1 MHLLSGPPLQGNPQ
15 GLALT
20 REEGSPETAY
30 PLTKSQE
37 SIWLEYQKDA
47 SSTKYNVTLEWEISD
62 ATKGAPCVRQVLQ
75 AIYALTERHAILRST
90 ITSIDG
96 APHLTEWNTG
106 IVDPDIHMVCRN
118 NTISE
123 QSLSRLL
130 RRPFSLEVDPPVRWT
145 VIQCPTALRVFL
157 VGHHIVVDGHALSV
171 LSKEFV
177 VMLNDDGAQ
186 LPPPPSFSSMNLI
199 EQQWLGSQSYLDSCK
214 SVIDQVRTKNN
225 SQWPRTTAAH
235 KMTPENSA
243 YRAIYTMHD
252 FTIDELTAWGQ
263 QYSTT
268 WFRVV
273 SSVLAL
279 LVIDQT
285 RPQFGMDEVLSVGFR
300 GRPEGMHA
308 CVGQFA
314 NSLPVKFPLWEAQ
327 KQTGTFKT
335 LVALVSKN
343 ISMVKKSELLSDMEI
358 VPLAKTLNL
367 DYQPPRIAITC
378 PPKLANDNCHLY
390 PLEGSWDVLFYFEHH
405 LAGVKL
411 GVIYDP
417 AFVSSTQLNSMKLLL
432 RNLVTISRR
441 PDALLS
447 EMLEWIPTYASLPAA
462 VQSPQGNPMKHV
474 HHWIQAHADTSPN
487 SMALYSKE
495 MKTSMTYGALDI
507 SAESKAKCL
516 IVNGVP
522 ARGRVL
528 INVRRGFQVIE
539 WIFAVFKCGS
549 AFAYM
554 DPTLAEKQKAIIVRN
569 FKPSLVVDDAFLR
582 DVYSSFQEGTSEVNT
597 KITSNN
603 TAGDDLAYMIYTS
616 GSTGEPKGVMVEHQ
630 NIAAF
635 IQSSISAAR
644 CGFGS
649 RILQLAAFTFD
660 ASILEWATAL
670 CTGGSLCFAQY
681 PERLVGDYLA
691 DVIDE
696 NKISFLQITPTAL
709 ETLPVSRK
717 VPTLRYISVGGEAP
731 SRETFAKWH
740 SRVDLI
746 NVYGPTEAAVAVTY
760 NLMEKATPLSKF
772 VSAGIPNRGTGIHIC
787 DEGFGPILEQGV
799 GEICISGAQVARG
812 YCENPTITAR
822 NFAVHSSGI
831 RMYRTGD
838 RGMFL
843 DDGSLVV
850 LGRIDRELKIRG
862 FRIAPEEIENAILEA
877 GIGCHEAS
885 VQKSENGL
893 EMIAF
898 VSPATISPS
907 ELRTLLRNSL
917 PGYKVPSRFYPLP
930 TLPKS
935 TTGKIDHKKV
945 RMNLSKLTEEHDLG
959 ASLFPDD
966 HASERKGY
974 TSRASIQETTEEMVQ
989 RIWQQVLGASNSLP
1003 KDVNFFDVG
1012 GHSLLMPKLH
1022 EGLKAAFPTISV
1034 RLVDL
1039 FQHSTIHS
1047 QTLLLQGNSGG
1058 RSEVV
1063 TPFETAPGSST
1074 HSSLRVSTVASP
1086 GIVTGATSPAILTPP
1101 LVEIDTNH
1109 HSGVAI
1115 VGLAGRF
1122 PKAANANEFYDK
1134 LMDGYSG
1141 ITDFKKRTE
1150 PEAIPEAI
1158 WVPRAGVLD
1167 NIERFDNDFW
1177 KLSKEDATD
1186 MDPQHR
1192 IFMEVA
1198 HEALADAGMEA
1209 ADLRRE
1215 CVGLFIGAASDS
1227 YHLHTKSVIKDPFLL
1242 QTKSSMTPSISARAA
1257 YHLNLS
1263 GPNATV
1269 QTSCA
1274 SSTVAF
1280 AMAYD
1285 AIRLGRCNV
1294 AIVGGVSI
1302 QLYEGGYLTRKG
1314 HILSTR
1320 GECNPFD
1327 SRADGQ
1333 VPSDA
1338 VTAVVLRGYTAATEA
1353 STVSYANVM
1362 AAASGSDGAI
1372 DKAGFQ
1378 VPSARGQAEVIKA
1391 AWRDAKV
1398 PSQGLQYAEIHGSG
1412 TVVGDALELEGL
1424 GLAMKELKLDGTR
1437 IAVGTAKGNI
1447 GNTQQSSG
1455 LVSLIK
1461 LCKSMQNGLVPA
1473 IKGLDEVHPAIDDT
1487 LPIDFARR
1495 RMRLHPGNLLA
1506 VSALGWG
1513 GVNCHIVLGF
1523 PREHLLKRSTKVL
1536 SESSF
1541 NHRILAAPRLKKAPI
1556 PVNHTAASQ
1565 VTFASDNSND
1575 HPAPATKPISLKERH
1590 VNEVKIDKAEQIQH
1604 SRTQSDENKQ
1614 QKSDVEMELKK
1625 LWASVLVKPDTSISS
1640 SDSFLQ
1646 IGGDSI
1652 SALRL
1657 VSVARRHNIGL
1668 TVAMVFQHPQLS
1680 EMAAHAKVVKDEMSG
1695 IVRPFSLI
1703 SNNEVDEVM
1712 NEIRD
1717 QCGLWPEQTIEDAYP
1732 CTTLQEGLM
1741 ALSVTR
1747 PGSYILRN
1755 VFRLASHVDV
1765 SRFKAAWEM
1774 TVKKCANLR
1783 TRIVLV
1789 GDQHI
1794 QAEVTEDVLWRSV
1807 RTANPKAFLKS
1818 DHKLVMG
1825 YGTPLSRYT
1834 LLEDEGSNPK
1844 RYFVWTA
1851 HHAVFDGWTMQN
1863 IIKIFTSAYERSR
1876 IPSIR
1881 PFSAFVD
1888 YTMKLKAEESKAYW
1902 KEQLSGAQRSI
1913 FPFVEDEAKIGQDTK
1928 TTTQILQLQQ
1938 RSQSSI
1944 TKATIIRAAWAIV
1957 LARYNESD
1965 DICFGT
1971 VVSGRQAPVVD
1982 VESVTGPMIAT
1993 VPVRVRLDKE
2003 QTVANFLH
2011 DVQAQALNMVPFEQF
2026 GLQNIAKVSDD
2037 AKKAC
2042 ELSNLIAVQPMEQ
2055 MSSFD
2060 GDCSEVFVQTDDD
2073 EYDANEILESYF
2085 TYPLVAQ
2092 AKVFE
2097 SHISFEVTHK
2107 VDVVSEARIV
2117 ALGHHMEHVTAQLL
2131 MCADSSD
2138 DKTMLLGDLSVAGS
2152 WDLQQATDFN
2162 MMEDPDSADACL
2174 HDVISQE
2181 SQKASSR
2188 EAIYTKDVSF
2198 TYGDLDQH
2206 STRLAHELVRA
2217 GVQGETVPFCFEK
2230 SAWEIVAMLGILKA
2244 GAAFMPLDPS
2254 YPVRYRSKLMAQV
2267 SARTVL
2273 ASPQTSPLFQSDAF
2287 NVIVLSSSSPFLT
2300 STSSIEPQKLPQ
2312 CTKNSAAYVLFP
2324 SKSTGKHRGVVIEH
2338 SAASSSFLALQ
2349 KKLNIGTT
2357 TRHLQFSNYTS
2368 DTCIG
2373 EILGT
2378 LACGGTI
2385 CVPSE
2390 DDQLQNLAAFITQAR
2405 VNTAVLTPTVLET
2418 LIPGQTPTLTQILVV
2433 GMKLTKDIVDV
2444 WADRVSLIR
2453 IYGPPEACNVA
2464 TMHAFSSPEES
2475 TSIIGRGANSLAW
2488 IADIL
2493 HPSRLAPIGCVGELV
2508 IQGPG
2513 LARGYLNDD
2522 EGTTHSF
2529 TDAVDFLPPQQI
2541 SRTAKFYRT
2550 GDLVQY
2556 NSDGELEYVSRKAT
2570 QRKICGQ
2577 RFDLGDVEYRVREL
2591 GQGQISNL
2599 AAEVLQ
2605 LQEVEFLAVFIN
2617 LTEDETS
2624 TQATSILPNTG
2635 PRQVFLKD
2643 LEQRISERIP
2653 SYMVPSYCIPVSR
2666 LPKSAAGEIDRAA
2679 LRQLAESLA
2688 AQDLLPYSASR
2699 GSLFRDCSNDLEAR
2713 LRKIWAQ
2720 VLGIPT
2726 ESISVDDDFYQ
2737 LGGDSIRI
2745 ITLMKLMKKQLGI
2758 SISISTLIGRKTTVS
2773 RIAAIVQSSS
2783 SIASPSEMPQIDV
2796 MSKLLAI
2803 TDEAWAAEAN
2813 LARIGAVATLS
2824 ENATVFLTGATG
2836 FLGTEI
2842 LRQLL
2847 QKKQIRTVAV
2857 LVRATSTLQGLQRI
2871 KRTAVIAKWWNDAYE
2886 EKLEIWTGDLGAK
2899 QLGLDGIYWNRLAGQ
2914 AGDGNIDAIIH
2925 NGAVVNWN
2933 DDYEKLQAPNV
2944 DSTISLLKLAIA
2956 SPAKPRLVYIS
2967 GGIKTDPQD
2976 DRAKTSK
2983 KLAGTN
2989 GYAQTKYVS
2998 EAVISEIASRLSA
3011 STKQQQNRFSVVKPG
3026 LIIGTAKE
3034 GVANLDDFLWRI
3046 TAAAAAMKIYPE
3058 ESNNSW
3064 LYVSDSSTLS
3074 QKITRQLIV
3083 QEGEAFVDL
3092 SLGLPTS
3099 QFWGL
3104 VNSELDISCKPVPW
3118 ESWIRSAE
3126 EQMQKAGERHVLW
3139 PVQHFLGGLG
3149 YTVKTCSPAEEGSEL
3164 PLAIKANV
3172 RYLRRLG
3179 FIQQQSQEPTQV
3191 KGDVLRRSHAGAV
3204 A

>member
-235 KMTPENSA
+235 KMTPENSP

-1717 QCGLWPEQTIEDAYP
+1717 H
-1732 CTTLQEGLM
+1732 
-1741 ALSVTR
+1741 
-1747 PGSYILRN
+1747 
-1755 VFRLASHVDV
+1755 HVDV

-1902 KEQLSGAQRSI
+1902 KEQLSGVQRSI

-2138 DKTMLLGDLSVAGS
+2138 DKTMLLGEMSVAGS

-2217 GVQGETVPFCFEK
+2217 GVQG
-2230 SAWEIVAMLGILKA
+2230 
-2244 GAAFMPLDPS
+2244 
-2254 YPVRYRSKLMAQV
+2254 
-2267 SARTVL
+2267 
-2273 ASPQTSPLFQSDAF
+2273 
-2287 NVIVLSSSSPFLT
+2287 
-2300 STSSIEPQKLPQ
+2300 
-2312 CTKNSAAYVLFP
+2312 
-2324 SKSTGKHRGVVIEH
+2324 
-2338 SAASSSFLALQ
+2338 
-2349 KKLNIGTT
+2349 
-2357 TRHLQFSNYTS
+2357 
-2368 DTCIG
+2368 
-2373 EILGT
+2373 
-2378 LACGGTI
+2378 
-2385 CVPSE
+2385 
-2390 DDQLQNLAAFITQAR
+2390 
-2405 VNTAVLTPTVLET
+2405 
-2418 LIPGQTPTLTQILVV
+2418 
-2433 GMKLTKDIVDV
+2433 
-2444 WADRVSLIR
+2444 
-2453 IYGPPEACNVA
+2453 
-2464 TMHAFSSPEES
+2464 
-2475 TSIIGRGANSLAW
+2475 
-2488 IADIL
+2488 
-2493 HPSRLAPIGCVGELV
+2493 
-2508 IQGPG
+2508 
-2513 LARGYLNDD
+2513 
-2522 EGTTHSF
+2522 
-2529 TDAVDFLPPQQI
+2529 
-2541 SRTAKFYRT
+2541 
-2550 GDLVQY
+2550 DLVQY

-2617 LTEDETS
+2617 LTEDETSS

-2745 ITLMKLMKKQLGI
+2745 ITLMKLMKKH
-2758 SISISTLIGRKTTVS
+2758 

-2813 LARIGAVATLS
+2813 LARIGAVATLP

-3074 QKITRQLIV
+3074 QKITRQLFV